1 MSESKKQSPVGIDL
15 GTTFSVI
22 AYVNENGRPESVP
35 NAEGDLLT
43 PSTVLFD
50 EEEVIVGKEA
60 AKAIA
65 SELDQVAECPKRQIG
80 QRVYDKKIAGR
91 RYPPEA
97 LQGWIL
103 RKLKQDAM
111 RVVGDFDQAVITVPA
126 YFDEVRRKATQD
138 SGMIA
143 GIEVQDIINE
153 PTSAA
158 IAYGFQNGWLDPK
171 GVAVE
176 KTRFLV
182 YDLGGGTFDVSIM
195 EADHCDFKTIATD
208 GDYQLG
214 GRDWDQR
221 LIDHVANAFKDEHG
235 FDPRENSDALGKLI
249 RDCKEAKETLSARG
263 RASVTCAFGS
273 STMRVDVT
281 RDEFL
286 RMTQDL
292 LDRTDFTVRQTMK
305 QANMKWTDIDRVL
318 LVGGSTRMPA
328 VQDLLQS
335 LSGSSPDN
343 SLSPDEAVA
352 HGAAIR
358 SAMLTEDYRET
369 LPLNSIR
376 NVNSHTLG
384 VVANEV
390 ETGLP
395 QVVQL
400 IPRNTPI
407 PVTSRRIFKTHK
419 ADQES
424 ILVQIVEGES
434 TNPADCSQI
443 GRCTIWDLPENL
455 PVGTPI
461 EVKFGYEENG
471 RLRIKV
477 KIGGEDR
484 RSFRYELKRANGLTL
499 EQLESWRQYISG
511 AGS

>member
-1 MSESKKQSPVGIDL
+1 MSEQKKQSPVGIDL

-60 AKAIA
+60 AKALA

-111 RVVGDFDQAVITVPA
+111 RTVGEFDQAVITVPA

-138 SGMIA
+138 SGVIA

-171 GVAVE
+171 GVAIE

-195 EADHCDFKTIATD
+195 EASHRDFKTIATD

-221 LIDHVANAFKDEHG
+221 LIDHVADAFNDAHG

-249 RDCKEAKETLSARG
+249 RDLSLIHI
-263 RASVTCAFGS
+263 SEP
-273 STMRVDVT
+273 T
-281 RDEFL
+281 R
-286 RMTQDL
+286 
-292 LDRTDFTVRQTMK
+292 
-305 QANMKWTDIDRVL
+305 
-318 LVGGSTRMPA
+318 P
-328 VQDLLQS
+328 
-335 LSGSSPDN
+335 
-343 SLSPDEAVA
+343 
-352 HGAAIR
+352 
-358 SAMLTEDYRET
+358 Y
-369 LPLNSIR
+369 
-376 NVNSHTLG
+376 
-384 VVANEV
+384 
-390 ETGLP
+390 
-395 QVVQL
+395 
-400 IPRNTPI
+400 
-407 PVTSRRIFKTHK
+407 
-419 ADQES
+419 
-424 ILVQIVEGES
+424 
-434 TNPADCSQI
+434 
-443 GRCTIWDLPENL
+443 
-455 PVGTPI
+455 
-461 EVKFGYEENG
+461 
-471 RLRIKV
+471 
-477 KIGGEDR
+477 
-484 RSFRYELKRANGLTL
+484 
-499 EQLESWRQYISG
+499 
-511 AGS
+511 